1 MNSQFDL
8 PDLRAFVAVAELS
21 SFSAAAEAIHL
32 SQPALSRRIEKL
44 ERALGVRL
52 FDRTTRAVTLTAI
65 GRDFVRKARTLLDN
79 LEESL
84 LSIRGVGATRRD
96 EVTIACVP
104 SAVYYF
110 LPRVISRYQDLY
122 PKIRIRILDEGAN
135 EALAAVVR
143 GEADFGISMIGTQ
156 EPDIEFHTLRRERFV
171 VACHRDHALAR
182 KRNVKWS
189 DLREY
194 DFMMI
199 DKTSGNRLLLD
210 HALADV
216 SERPQWS
223 YEAQHSYTL
232 LGLVEAHL
240 GVAVVPELAMPHSA
254 HPTLVSLPLS
264 DPIVTRTL
272 GLIRRRRRPLS
283 PVARH
288 LYELLEEEARLN
300 KRRTKHPP
308 RVKAQSGQNSSGSLR
323 LGKLVKVP
331 DRV

>member
-1 MNSQFDL
+1 MNPQFDL
-8 PDLRAFVAVAELS
+8 ADLRAFVAVADLS
-21 SFSAAAEAIHL
+21 SFRAAAEAIHL

-52 FDRTTRAVTLTAI
+52 FDRTTRAVMLTAI
-65 GRDFVRKARTLLDN
+65 GRDFVRKARKLLDD

-84 LSIRGVGATRRD
+84 LSVRGVGATKRD
-96 EVTIACVP
+96 EVTIACLP

-110 LPRVISRYQDLY
+110 LPRVISRYQETY

-143 GEADFGISMIGTQ
+143 GEADFGINMIGTQ

-182 KRNVKWS
+182 KRTVKWS

-232 LGLVEAHL
+232 LGLVEADL
-240 GVAVVPELAMPHSA
+240 GVAVVPELAMPHTA
-254 HPTLVSLPLS
+254 HPTLVSISLS
-264 DPIVTRTL
+264 DPVVTRTL

-283 PVARH
+283 PIAQH
-288 LYELLEEEARLN
+288 LYELLKEEVRLN
-300 KRRTKHPP
+300 RKRTANP
-308 RVKAQSGQNSSGSLR
+308 VKA
-323 LGKLVKVP
+323 KV
-331 DRV
+331 RVR

>member
-1 MNSQFDL
+1 MNPQFDL
-8 PDLRAFVAVAELS
+8 ADLRAFVAVADLS
-21 SFSAAAEAIHL
+21 SFRAAAEAIHL

-52 FDRTTRAVTLTAI
+52 FDRTTRVVMLTAI
-65 GRDFVRKARTLLDN
+65 GRDFVRKARKLLDD

-84 LSIRGVGATRRD
+84 LSVRGVGATRRD
-96 EVTIACVP
+96 EVTIACLP

-110 LPRVISRYQDLY
+110 LPRVISRYQETY

-135 EALAAVVR
+135 EALAAVAR
-143 GEADFGISMIGTQ
+143 GEADFGINMIGTQ

-232 LGLVEAHL
+232 LGLVEARL
-240 GVAVVPELAMPHSA
+240 GVAVVPELAMPHTA
-254 HPTLVSLPLS
+254 HPTLVSIPLS
-264 DPIVTRTL
+264 NPVVTRTL
-272 GLIRRRRRPLS
+272 GLIRRRRRSLS

-288 LYELLEEEARLN
+288 LYELLKEEVRLN
-300 KRRTKHPP
+300 RKRAAN
-308 RVKAQSGQNSSGSLR
+308 RVKA
-323 LGKLVKVP
+323 KV
-331 DRV
+331 RVR

>member
-1 MNSQFDL
+1 MNDVILTKMNTQFDL
-8 PDLRAFVAVAELS
+8 ADLRAFVAVADLS
-21 SFSAAAEAIHL
+21 SFRAAAEAIHL

-52 FDRTTRAVTLTAI
+52 FDRTTRAVMLTAI
-65 GRDFVRKARTLLDN
+65 GRDFVRKARTLLDD

-84 LSIRGVGATRRD
+84 ISIRGIGATRRD
-96 EVTIACVP
+96 EVMIACVP

-110 LPRVISRYQDLY
+110 LPRVISRYQESY

-182 KRNVKWS
+182 KRSVRWS
-189 DLREY
+189 DLRGY

-199 DKTSGNRLLLD
+199 DKASGNRLLLD
-210 HALADV
+210 HALAEV

-232 LGLVEAHL
+232 LGLVEADL
-240 GVAVVPELAMPHSA
+240 GVAVVPELAMPHGA
-254 HPTLVSLPLS
+254 HPTLVSIPLS

-300 KRRTKHPP
+300 RKRTTNPVR
-308 RVKAQSGQNSSGSLR
+308 A
-323 LGKLVKVP
+323 KV
-331 DRV
+331 RAS

>member
-1 MNSQFDL
+1 MNDAVIKKLRPAMNSQFDL
-8 PDLRAFVAVAELS
+8 ADLRAFVSVADLS
-21 SFSAAAEAIHL
+21 SFRAAAEAIHL

-52 FDRTTRAVTLTAI
+52 FDRTTRAVMLTAI
-65 GRDFVRKARTLLDN
+65 GRDFVRKARALLDE

-84 LSIRGVGATRRD
+84 ISIRGVGATRRD
-96 EVTIACVP
+96 EVAIACVP

-110 LPRVISRYQDLY
+110 LPRVISRYQGTY

-143 GEADFGISMIGTQ
+143 GEADFGISSIGTQ

-171 VACHRDHALAR
+171 VACHRDHTLAKR
-182 KRNVKWS
+182 RNVKWS
-189 DLREY
+189 DLRDY
-194 DFMMI
+194 DLMMI
-199 DKTSGNRLLLD
+199 DKASGNRLLLD
-210 HALADV
+210 HALAEV

-223 YEAQHSYTL
+223 YEAQNSYTL
-232 LGLVEAHL
+232 LGLVEAEL

-254 HPTLVSLPLS
+254 HPTLVSVPLS
-264 DPIVTRTL
+264 DPVVTRTL

-300 KRRTKHPP
+300 RKRNANP
-308 RVKAQSGQNSSGSLR
+308 VGA
-323 LGKLVKVP
+323 KV
-331 DRV
+331 RAR

>member
-1 MNSQFDL
+1 MNPQFDL
-8 PDLRAFVAVAELS
+8 ADLRAFVAVADLS
-21 SFSAAAEAIHL
+21 SFRAAAEAIHL

-52 FDRTTRAVTLTAI
+52 FDRTTRIVMLTAI
-65 GRDFVRKARTLLDN
+65 GRDFVRKARKLLDD

-84 LSIRGVGATRRD
+84 LSVSGVGATRRD
-96 EVTIACVP
+96 EVTIACLP

-110 LPRVISRYQDLY
+110 LPRVISRYQETY

-135 EALAAVVR
+135 EALAAVVL
-143 GEADFGISMIGTQ
+143 GEADFGINMIGTQ

-182 KRNVKWS
+182 KRTVKWS

-199 DKTSGNRLLLD
+199 DKTSGNSLLLD

-232 LGLVEAHL
+232 LGLVEARL
-240 GVAVVPELAMPHSA
+240 GVAVVPELAMPHAA
-254 HPTLVSLPLS
+254 HPTLVSIPLS
-264 DPIVTRTL
+264 NPVVTRTL

-283 PVARH
+283 PIAQH
-288 LYELLEEEARLN
+288 LYELLKEEVRLN
-300 KRRTKHPP
+300 RKRTATPVKPKV
-308 RVKAQSGQNSSGSLR
+308 RVR
-323 LGKLVKVP
+323 
-331 DRV
+331 